1 MFKFSLNFLNKNKA
15 ASRKPPVGN
24 QPASAESV
32 ASQYVQSQAS
42 GQQPVNQYHNNQVQ
56 SQSLSEYQAVLNH
69 FKLLLQSGHNQEAIQ
84 DQWQRYYAQL
94 SEEVKRSIWQNVTAN
109 SSQSP
114 IPAAVPQSVSGA
126 AGQNNRNGTIT
137 EKPKIRSFSN
147 FLGIPLA
154 IKSYKSWLSPKSS
167 NKNQKAPDQNTSFQ
181 PQVTTNAESQDASTL
196 AKPRIAEILPD
207 KSLNYKT
214 RNMFTWNSPTALF
227 DKDESKSIWRQNIKS
242 IVFGLTVGAIL
253 LVVWQFSFFNEQ
265 YVQPFTQPS
274 SLNTDAQIIITPG
287 QGEISDP
294 AFKIIIPNIS
304 LEAPIVSGTAGF
316 KAVDSNELEA
326 EYEERIQKALE
337 KGTVHYPRTQLPGE
351 SGRNFNSNF
360 VILGHSASNYWAPG
374 SYKSVFSKLKDLELG
389 ELILINHQRQQY
401 IYKIYGI
408 QIIKPDQVEVL
419 QPGEYNNTL
428 TLITCHPPGSSTNR
442 LVITAIQ
449 INPNPANNQ
458 SVKEN
463 AAAGERESILP
474 GKTQTLIDSWRR

>member
-15 ASRKPPVGN
+15 ASQKPPLGN
-24 QPASAESV
+24 QPASAESA

-42 GQQPVNQYHNNQVQ
+42 GQQPVNQYHDNQVQ
-56 SQSLSEYQAVLNH
+56 SRALNEQQAVLNH
-69 FKLLLQSGHNQEAIQ
+69 FKLLLQSGHNQEAVQ
-84 DQWQRYYAQL
+84 VQWQRYYAQL
-94 SEEVKRSIWQNVTAN
+94 SEEEKRNIWQYAAN
-109 SSQSP
+109 PSQLP
-114 IPAAVPQSVSGA
+114 VPAAVSQSTPSVVGHNN
-126 AGQNNRNGTIT
+126 QNEIVASR
-137 EKPKIRSFSN
+137 PKTRSFSN

-167 NKNQKAPDQNTSFQ
+167 KNQIAPGLNTLPQ
-181 PQVTTNAESQDASTL
+181 PQVTANTEGRAASEPV
-196 AKPRIAEILPD
+196 KPTIAEILPD
-207 KSLNYKT
+207 KSINYKT

-227 DKDESKSIWRQNIKS
+227 DKDESKSIWRQNFKS
-242 IVFGLTVGAIL
+242 IIFGLTVGAIL
-253 LVVWQFSFFNEQ
+253 LVFWQFSFFNEQ
-265 YVQPFTQPS
+265 YIQPFTQPS
-274 SLNTDAQIIITPG
+274 SLNTNAQIIITPG

-316 KAVDSNELEA
+316 KTVDSNESEA

-337 KGTVHYPRTQLPGE
+337 KGTVHYPLTQLPGE

-360 VILGHSASNYWAPG
+360 VVLGHSASNYWAPG
-374 SYKSVFSKLKDLELG
+374 SYKSVFSKLKDLKLG
-389 ELILINHQRQQY
+389 ELILINYQRQQY
-401 IYKIYGI
+401 IYKIYGK

-428 TLITCHPPGSSTNR
+428 TLITCDPPGSSTNR

-474 GKTQTLIDSWRR
+474 GKTQTLIDTWRR